1 MPRRGVIIRCCL
13 PAALA
18 LLGACA
24 PRYAVRAG
32 LPAAEQEARRAVM
45 AYAATLVGTGDLRA
59 VDRGFRNDCSGFV
72 NGVFAANG
80 RPIAYAKV
88 RRDRPLS
95 ESLYRSLEHR
105 GLVAAAGPPAPAD
118 AVFFRNTYDTPY
130 DCITHV
136 GLVEDVANDGTVTI
150 LHYASG
156 RVGRIR
162 MNLRRPDVHRD
173 DGGRVLN
180 DYVRKSR
187 DGSPRKDYL
196 AGRLF
201 YGYGDV
207 YRYTER

>member
-1 MPRRGVIIRCCL
+1 MPRRTLIRWSCLLAALL
-13 PAALA
+13 PA
-18 LLGACA
+18 ACA

-32 LPAAEQEARRAVM
+32 LPAAEQEGRREIM

-59 VDRGFRNDCSGFV
+59 VDRSFRNDCSGYV
-72 NGVFAANG
+72 NGVFAISG

-105 GLVAAAGPPAPAD
+105 GLVSAAGPPAPAD

-136 GLVEDVANDGTVTI
+136 GLVEAVGDDGTVTI

-173 DGGRVLN
+173 AGGRVLN

-201 YGYGDV
+201 QAFGDL
-207 YRYTER
+207 YRYTSR